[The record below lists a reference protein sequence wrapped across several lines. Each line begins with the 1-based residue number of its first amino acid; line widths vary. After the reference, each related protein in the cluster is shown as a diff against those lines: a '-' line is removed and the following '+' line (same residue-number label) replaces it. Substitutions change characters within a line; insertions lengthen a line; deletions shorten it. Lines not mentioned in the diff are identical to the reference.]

1 MRRKHCWTET
11 KSFCWIIYTYSC
23 LSLWLKCLLINRLIR
38 FKRSV
43 CRIQNSCFLHLINL
57 PTNACWKRG
66 YERWILLFRG
76 WFFLP
81 DSPVCYNWCP
91 AYKQVACELSINC
104 ECSHRIGSYSHKSF
118 ISYMFSRKKLGQPI
132 KHWMSQRL
140 LRAFPDQLGQDSIKS
155 PMLLLAW
162 LCFFESTSL
171 LVSPMKRRYCII
183 SILAR

>member
-1 MRRKHCWTET
+1 MDDFTD
-11 KSFCWIIYTYSC
+11 YAVAC
-23 LSLWLKCLLINRLIR
+23 LSGSSAYLSIDWI
-38 FKRSV
+38 KRSV

-104 ECSHRIGSYSHKSF
+104 ECSHRILSYSHKSF
-118 ISYMFSRKKLGQPI
+118 ISYMFPRKKLGQPI

-171 LVSPMKRRYCII
+171 LVSPMK
-183 SILAR
+183 ILHHLYTC

>member
-1 MRRKHCWTET
+1 MQQVSKNRICPVKIINKAEEGFRTATMLLIEGSMNTEGLPSWNRNSYSNSTLPPSKAST
-11 KSFCWIIYTYSC
+11 KSNRKETLLLFYFNVSAQCVVNTAELKPRVSAEWFIPIVAC
-23 LSLWLKCLLINRLIR
+23 LSGSSAYLSTDWI
-38 FKRSV
+38 KRSV

-104 ECSHRIGSYSHKSF
+104 ES
-118 ISYMFSRKKLGQPI
+118 
-132 KHWMSQRL
+132 
-140 LRAFPDQLGQDSIKS
+140 
-155 PMLLLAW
+155 
-162 LCFFESTSL
+162 
-171 LVSPMKRRYCII
+171 
-183 SILAR
+183 

>member
-1 MRRKHCWTET
+1 MVRTSSFHVEDTGSIPVRDRYLFPAGGIIAEWSLAIWLEKVVRELSEKAENTFFLWITLTFHVSHVLCTE
-11 KSFCWIIYTYSC
+11 KDW
-23 LSLWLKCLLINRLIR
+23 

-43 CRIQNSCFLHLINL
+43 CRIQNSCFNKLHLINL

-118 ISYMFSRKKLGQPI
+118 ISYMFPRKKLG
-132 KHWMSQRL
+132 
-140 LRAFPDQLGQDSIKS
+140 
-155 PMLLLAW
+155 
-162 LCFFESTSL
+162 E
-171 LVSPMKRRYCII
+171 
-183 SILAR
+183 